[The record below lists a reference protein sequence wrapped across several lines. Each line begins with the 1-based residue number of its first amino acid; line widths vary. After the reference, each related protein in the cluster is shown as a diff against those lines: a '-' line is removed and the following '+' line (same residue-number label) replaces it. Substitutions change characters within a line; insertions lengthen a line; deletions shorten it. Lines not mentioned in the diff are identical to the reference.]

1 MADRV
6 DLQIVRVRI
15 EDEDDPCRVTITADV
30 DSLADL
36 QAVADRFRPAK
47 RRIPARLVIGP
58 AEADRDAPAAVSAD
72 EMAEV
77 VAEGLAAMQHSGQI
91 ARSLVR
97 RFQGRRLAE
106 DE

>member
-6 DLQIVRVRI
+6 NLQIVRVRI
-15 EDEDDPCRVTITADV
+15 ENEDDPCRVTITADV
-30 DSLADL
+30 DSLEDL

-47 RRIPARLVIGP
+47 RRIPARLLVGSS
-58 AEADRDAPAAVSAD
+58 EADRDASAAVSAD
-72 EMAEV
+72 EMARV
-77 VAEGLAAMQHSGQI
+77 IAEGLAAMQHSGQI

>member
-6 DLQIVRVRI
+6 NLQIVRVRI
-15 EDEDDPCRVTITADV
+15 ENEDDPCRVTITADV
-30 DSLADL
+30 DSLEDL

-47 RRIPARLVIGP
+47 RRIPARLVVGT
-58 AEADRDAPAAVSAD
+58 AAADRDAPAAVSAD
-72 EMAEV
+72 EMAQV
-77 VAEGLAAMQHSGQI
+77 IAEGLAAMQHSGQI

>member
-6 DLQIVRVRI
+6 NLQIVRVRI
-15 EDEDDPCRVTITADV
+15 ENEDDPCRVTITADV
-30 DSLADL
+30 DSLEDL
-36 QAVADRFRPAK
+36 QDVADRFRPAK
-47 RRIPARLVIGP
+47 RRIPARLVVGSP
-58 AEADRDAPAAVSAD
+58 EADRDAPAAVSAD
-72 EMAEV
+72 EMAQV
-77 VAEGLAAMQHSGQI
+77 IAEGLAAMQHSGQI

>member
-6 DLQIVRVRI
+6 NLQIVRVRI
-15 EDEDDPCRVTITADV
+15 ENEDDPCRVTITADV
-30 DSLADL
+30 DSLEDL

-47 RRIPARLVIGP
+47 RRIPARLVVSA
-58 AEADRDAPAAVSAD
+58 AEADQDAPAAVSAD
-72 EMAEV
+72 EMAQV
-77 VAEGLAAMQHSGQI
+77 IAEGLAAMQHSGQI
-91 ARSLVR
+91 ARSLVH

>member
-6 DLQIVRVRI
+6 NLQIVRVRI
-15 EDEDDPCRVTITADV
+15 ENEDDPCRVTITADV
-30 DSLADL
+30 DSLEDL

-47 RRIPARLVIGP
+47 RRIPARLVVGA

-72 EMAEV
+72 DMAQV
-77 VAEGLAAMQHSGQI
+77 IAEGLAAMQHSGQI